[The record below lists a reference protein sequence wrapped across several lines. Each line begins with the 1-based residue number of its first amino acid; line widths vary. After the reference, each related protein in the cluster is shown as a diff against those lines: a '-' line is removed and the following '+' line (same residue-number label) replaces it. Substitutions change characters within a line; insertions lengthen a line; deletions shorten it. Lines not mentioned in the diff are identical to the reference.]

1 MLMSSK
7 KEFDRAISA
16 LQNGEMIIIIDDRDR
31 ENEGDLVMAAEHAT
45 AEHVNFMV
53 QYGKGL
59 VCAPITQDK
68 AKELHVGQMVS
79 DNTDRHQTAFTVSVD
94 ASHGITTGIS
104 AQDRA
109 YTLNVLADDN
119 AMAEDFNK
127 PGHIFPLRAADGG
140 VIERPGHTEATVDI
154 LKIAGLKPA
163 GVICEILKDDGT
175 MARAKDLAEFAE
187 KHDLPV
193 ITLQDI
199 ISYRKQHEKL
209 IEHISSAKLP
219 TEKGG
224 HEIHVFESLVD
235 GKTHTALVYGNIK
248 DVEDVLVRVHSKC
261 LTGDTFG
268 SLRCDCGWQLD
279 QSMKT
284 IAEKGVGMV
293 VYLDQE
299 GRGIGLAEKIKAYHL
314 QDEGMDTVE
323 ANHQLGHKTDVRE
336 YVTAAQII
344 DYFSPKSVHLMTSN
358 PQKVDEIAQ
367 YGINITERV
376 PLVAEK
382 NEFNEAYLATKRE
395 KMGHLD

>member
-1 MLMSSK
+1 MSNK

-68 AKELHVGQMVS
+68 AKELHVAQMVS
-79 DNTDRHQTAFTVSVD
+79 DNTDKHQTAFTVSID

-109 YTLNVLADDN
+109 YTLNVLADDD

-140 VIERPGHTEATVDI
+140 VIERPGHTEATIDI

-193 ITLQDI
+193 VTLQDI
-199 ISYRKQHEKL
+199 INYRKQTEKL

-219 TEKGG
+219 TQTGEYK
-224 HEIHVFESLVD
+224 IHVFDSLVD
-235 GKTHTALVYGNIK
+235 GKTHTALVYGDVK
-248 DVEDVLVRVHSKC
+248 DAEDLLVRVHSKC
-261 LTGDTFG
+261 LTGDAFG

-279 QSMKT
+279 QSMKA

-323 ANHQLGHKTDVRE
+323 ANHQLGHKADVRE
-336 YVTAAQII
+336 YVTAAQMI
-344 DYFSPKSVHLMTSN
+344 DYFGPKSVHLMTSN

-367 YGINITERV
+367 YGITITERV